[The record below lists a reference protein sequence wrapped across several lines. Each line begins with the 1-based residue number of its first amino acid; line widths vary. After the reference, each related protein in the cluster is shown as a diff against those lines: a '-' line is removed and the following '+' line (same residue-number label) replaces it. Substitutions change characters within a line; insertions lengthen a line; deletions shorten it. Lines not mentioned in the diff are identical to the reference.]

1 MMSKLP
7 IKSTLS
13 SQMQAEAFLLRW
25 DNRTDSLNILL
36 LFSVCVYTYIYT
48 YVCVCV
54 CVCPSVL
61 LQNFFITCK
70 CQKFRKK
77 GRVSSVCRRS
87 YLVKRYG
94 LSQAKGL
101 GKVLGEG
108 PSITEL

>member
-48 YVCVCV
+48 YVCVCMCV
-54 CVCPSVL
+54 CVHLFYFRTFL
-61 LQNFFITCK
+61 LLANVK
-70 CQKFRKK
+70 SSEK
-77 GRVSSVCRRS
+77 RVGS
-87 YLVKRYG
+87 LVYAG
-94 LSQAKGL
+94 GATS
-101 GKVLGEG
+101 
-108 PSITEL
+108 